1 MSVRPLAAALA
12 VQELPFRPGVGPSV
26 ASRRWSAASIHRFH
40 EEIRMSQLA
49 RVIAGT
55 TLIAACYLSAAPATA
70 QTPAPN
76 GNALA
81 LPGLSESQPNITDQK
96 LDKAAAALERIAGL
110 QQDFR
115 KQVSKAVT
123 DQGLSIDE
131 YAEIMDVAQNDPQV
145 RQKIMSRIAPPKGG
159 QSNGDQSKDQ
169 SDEPTPK

>member
-1 MSVRPLAAALA
+1 L
-12 VQELPFRPGVGPSV
+12 
-26 ASRRWSAASIHRFH
+26 IHRFH

-49 RVIAGT
+49 RLIASAA
-55 TLIAACYLSAAPATA
+55 LIAAGHLSAVPAHA
-70 QTPAPN
+70 QTTAPN
-76 GNALA
+76 GNALTS
-81 LPGLSESQPNITDQK
+81 PGSSQSQPSITDQK

-145 RQKIMSRIAPPKGG
+145 RQKIMSRIAPPKGDQPNSDQS
-159 QSNGDQSKDQ
+159 QSNQ
-169 SDEPTPK
+169 SDEAPPK

>member
-1 MSVRPLAAALA
+1 
-12 VQELPFRPGVGPSV
+12 
-26 ASRRWSAASIHRFH
+26 
-40 EEIRMSQLA
+40 MSQLA

-55 TLIAACYLSAAPATA
+55 ALIAAWHLSAVPASGQTA
-70 QTPAPN
+70 APN
-76 GNALA
+76 SNALTS
-81 LPGLSESQPNITDQK
+81 PGLSQPGSNITDQK

-145 RQKIMSRIAPPKGG
+145 RQKIMSRIAPPKG
-159 QSNGDQSKDQ
+159 DQQ
-169 SDEPTPK
+169 DEQEPK